1 MNVGYRVTLT
11 QYERDELGTLLSG
24 GRQAARKLKR
34 AQILLAADAGVGDE
48 EIAAS
53 VGVGGSTVYRTKR
66 RFVEGN
72 LERALSEESRPGAK
86 RKLTGKE
93 EALLVA
99 TACANP
105 PAGRARWTLDLLAG
119 EMVKLTAHE
128 SLSRETV
135 RRRLADADLKPWR
148 RKMWCIPQ
156 VDADYVARMED
167 VLDLYAEAPDPQR
180 PVVCFDES
188 PIQLIGE
195 VRRPIPPEPGQ
206 VERYDCEYRRDG
218 TANLFVFLDANRP
231 WRKVKVT
238 ARRTAIDFAVCMREL
253 ADLHYPKAERIRV
266 VLDNLSTHSA
276 GAFYQAFPAEQ
287 ARRLLRRIE
296 LHYVPKHASWLNMV
310 EIEIGVLAGQCLDRR
325 IESYPRLTA
334 EVAAW
339 EKQRNGAQA
348 RIDWSFTT
356 EKARTKMGRAYP
368 RPTNLK
374 RPQRVKTSV
383 RLGERVAHLQGIESP
398 EVAVMGIERPDAVLE
413 KDRRDVRVG
422 DEVSAHRH
430 VATDMFVCVQKA
442 VLLGNDAHMRQPDQ
456 RRDIAERF
464 VGVERRREDARVGGD
479 AEIRHQR
486 RPGQAKDLGAGGASF
501 DKAAGA
507 VVTVARS
514 V

>member
-1 MNVGYRVTLT
+1 MNVRYRVTLT
-11 QYERDELGTLLSG
+11 QPERDELATLLSG

-34 AQILLAADAGVGDE
+34 AQILLAADAG
-48 EIAAS
+48 
-53 VGVGGSTVYRTKR
+53 
-66 RFVEGN
+66 
-72 LERALSEESRPGAK
+72 EESRPGAE

-93 EALLVA
+93 VALLVA

-180 PVVCFDES
+180 PVICFDES

-195 VRRPIPPEPGQ
+195 TRRPIPPKRGQ
-206 VERYDCEYRRDG
+206 IERYDCEYRRNG

-238 ARRTAIDFAVCMREL
+238 ERRTAVDFALCMREL

-276 GAFYQAFPAEQ
+276 GAIYQAFPAEE

-296 LHYVPKHASWLNMV
+296 FHYVPSTPAGSTWSRSRSASSPANAW
-310 EIEIGVLAGQCLDRR
+310 
-325 IESYPRLTA
+325 TA
-334 EVAAW
+334 AL
-339 EKQRNGAQA
+339 
-348 RIDWSFTT
+348 
-356 EKARTKMGRAYP
+356 KAIRA
-368 RPTNLK
+368 
-374 RPQRVKTSV
+374 S
-383 RLGERVAHLQGIESP
+383 SP
-398 EVAVMGIERPDAVLE
+398 KSPPG
-413 KDRRDVRVG
+413 KS
-422 DEVSAHRH
+422 SATPP
-430 VATDMFVCVQKA
+430 A
-442 VLLGNDAHMRQPDQ
+442 
-456 RRDIAERF
+456 
-464 VGVERRREDARVGGD
+464 
-479 AEIRHQR
+479 
-486 RPGQAKDLGAGGASF
+486 PGSTGASQP
-501 DKAAGA
+501 KKPAPKW
-507 VVTVARS
+507 VEPIQS
-514 V
+514 PQI